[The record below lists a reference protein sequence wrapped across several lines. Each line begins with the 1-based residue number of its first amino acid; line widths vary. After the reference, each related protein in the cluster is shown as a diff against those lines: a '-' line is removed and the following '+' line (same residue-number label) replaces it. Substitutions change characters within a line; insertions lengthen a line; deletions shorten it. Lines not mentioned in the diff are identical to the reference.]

1 MMPSIMTLLK
11 KRLFFEELVKKVD
24 AIDTSNLVKTDYD
37 KIISEIE
44 GKLTNIARLDPTT
57 ILAAVEE

>member
-24 AIDTSNLVKTDYD
+24 AIDTSNLVKTDCD

-44 GKLTNIARLDPTT
+44 GKLTNITRLDPTT
-57 ILAAVEE
+57 ILAAVE

>member
-11 KRLFFEELVKKVD
+11 KRLFFEELVKKVG

-44 GKLTNIARLDPTT
+44 GKLTNITRLDPTT
-57 ILAAVEE
+57 ILAAVE

>member
-1 MMPSIMTLLK
+1 MMPSIMTLLE

-44 GKLTNIARLDPTT
+44 GKLTNITRLDPTT
-57 ILAAVEE
+57 ILAAVE

>member
-24 AIDTSNLVKTDYD
+24 AIDTSNLIKTDYD

-44 GKLTNIARLDPTT
+44 GKLTNITRLDPTT
-57 ILAAVEE
+57 VLAAVE

>member
-1 MMPSIMTLLK
+1 MMPSIMKLLK

-44 GKLTNIARLDPTT
+44 GKLTNITRLDPTT
-57 ILAAVEE
+57 VLAAVE

>member
-24 AIDTSNLVKTDYD
+24 AINTSNLVKTDYD

-44 GKLTNIARLDPTT
+44 GKLTNITRLDPTT
-57 ILAAVEE
+57 ILAAVE

>member
-44 GKLTNIARLDPTT
+44 GKLTNITRLDSTT
-57 ILAAVEE
+57 ILAAVE

>member
-1 MMPSIMTLLK
+1 MPSIMTLLK

-24 AIDTSNLVKTDYD
+24 AIDTSNLVKTDCD

-44 GKLTNIARLDPTT
+44 GKLTNITRLDPTT
-57 ILAAVEE
+57 ILAAVE

>member
-1 MMPSIMTLLK
+1 MPSIMTLLK
-11 KRLFFEELVKKVD
+11 KRLFLEELVKKVD

-44 GKLTNIARLDPTT
+44 GKLTNITRLDPTT
-57 ILAAVEE
+57 VLAAVE

>member
-11 KRLFFEELVKKVD
+11 KRLFLEELVKKVD

-44 GKLTNIARLDPTT
+44 GKLTNITRLDPTT
-57 ILAAVEE
+57 ILAAVE

>member
-44 GKLTNIARLDPTT
+44 GKLTNITRLDPTT
-57 ILAAVEE
+57 VLAAVE

>member
-1 MMPSIMTLLK
+1 MPSIMTLLK

-44 GKLTNIARLDPTT
+44 GKLTNITRLDPTT
-57 ILAAVEE
+57 ILAAVE

>member
-1 MMPSIMTLLK
+1 MTLLK

-44 GKLTNIARLDPTT
+44 GKLTNITRLDPTT
-57 ILAAVEE
+57 VLAAVE

>member
-1 MMPSIMTLLK
+1 MPSIMTLLK

-44 GKLTNIARLDPTT
+44 GKLTNITRLDPTT
-57 ILAAVEE
+57 VLAAVE

>member
-1 MMPSIMTLLK
+1 MPSIMTLLK

-44 GKLTNIARLDPTT
+44 GKLTNITRLDSTT
-57 ILAAVEE
+57 ILAAVE

>member
-44 GKLTNIARLDPTT
+44 DKLTNITRLDPTT
-57 ILAAVEE
+57 ILAAVE

>member
-1 MMPSIMTLLK
+1 MPSIMTLLK

-44 GKLTNIARLDPTT
+44 GKLTNITRLDPTT

>member
-44 GKLTNIARLDPTT
+44 VKLTNITRLDPTT
-57 ILAAVEE
+57 ILAAVE

>member
-1 MMPSIMTLLK
+1 MMSSIMKLLK

-44 GKLTNIARLDPTT
+44 GKPTNITRLDPTT
-57 ILAAVEE
+57 ILAAVE

>member
-1 MMPSIMTLLK
+1 MPSIMTLLK
-11 KRLFFEELVKKVD
+11 KRLFLEELVKKVD

-44 GKLTNIARLDPTT
+44 GKLTNITRLDPTT
-57 ILAAVEE
+57 ILAAVE

>member
-1 MMPSIMTLLK
+1 MTLLK

>member
-1 MMPSIMTLLK
+1 MPSIMKLLK

-44 GKLTNIARLDPTT
+44 GKLTNITRLDPTT
-57 ILAAVEE
+57 ILAAVE

>member
-1 MMPSIMTLLK
+1 MSSIMKLLK

-44 GKLTNIARLDPTT
+44 GKLTNITRLDPTT
-57 ILAAVEE
+57 VLAAVE

>member
-44 GKLTNIARLDPTT
+44 GKLTNITRLDPTT
-57 ILAAVEE
+57 ILAAVE

>member
-37 KIISEIE
+37 K
-44 GKLTNIARLDPTT
+44 NYQ
-57 ILAAVEE
+57 

>member
-1 MMPSIMTLLK
+1 MMSSIMKLLK

-44 GKLTNIARLDPTT
+44 GKLTNITRLDPTT
-57 ILAAVEE
+57 ILAAVE

>member
-1 MMPSIMTLLK
+1 MMPSIMKLLK

-44 GKLTNIARLDPTT
+44 GKLTNITRLDPTT
-57 ILAAVEE
+57 ILAAVE

>member
-24 AIDTSNLVKTDYD
+24 AIDTSNLVKTDCD

-44 GKLTNIARLDPTT
+44 GKLTNITRLDPTT
-57 ILAAVEE
+57 VLAAVE